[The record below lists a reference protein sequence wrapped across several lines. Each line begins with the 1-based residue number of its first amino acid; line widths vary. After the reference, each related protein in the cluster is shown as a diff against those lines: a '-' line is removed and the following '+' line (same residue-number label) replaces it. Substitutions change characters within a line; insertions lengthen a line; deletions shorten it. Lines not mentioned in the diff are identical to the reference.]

1 MPTKKPRVQT
11 ILNEDI
17 YEKFKT
23 LCDKEMR
30 TESQMASIII
40 TKYINDYEAQQNRTE
55 QKSKLEKSSI
65 SKVIYLKDWLK
76 KLMKKR
82 SSTRCSAG
90 RRIP

>member
-30 TESQMASIII
+30 TESKIKGYSRTRQKKHKPNG
-40 TKYINDYEAQQNRTE
+40 KYNNRKLY
-55 QKSKLEKSSI
+55 QKF
-65 SKVIYLKDWLK
+65 
-76 KLMKKR
+76 
-82 SSTRCSAG
+82 
-90 RRIP
+90 

>member
-17 YEKFKT
+17 YEKVKT

-65 SKVIYLKDWLK
+65 SK
-76 KLMKKR
+76 
-82 SSTRCSAG
+82 TG
-90 RRIP
+90 

>member
-17 YEKFKT
+17 YEKFKI

-40 TKYINDYEAQQNRTE
+40 TKYINDYEAQQNRAE
-55 QKSKLEKSSI
+55 QKGKLEKSSI
-65 SKVIYLKDWLK
+65 S
-76 KLMKKR
+76 R
-82 SSTRCSAG
+82 TG
-90 RRIP
+90 

>member
-23 LCDKEMR
+23 LCNKEMR
-30 TESQMASIII
+30 TERQRASFII
-40 TKYINDYEAQQNRTE
+40 TKYIHDYEAQQNRVG

-65 SKVIYLKDWLK
+65 S
-76 KLMKKR
+76 R
-82 SSTRCSAG
+82 TG
-90 RRIP
+90 

>member
-17 YEKFKT
+17 YEKFKI

-40 TKYINDYEAQQNRTE
+40 TKYINDYEAQQNRAE
-55 QKSKLEKSSI
+55 QKGKLCLLYTS
-65 SKVIYLKDWLK
+65 
-76 KLMKKR
+76 
-82 SSTRCSAG
+82 RCV
-90 RRIP
+90 

>member
-1 MPTKKPRVQT
+1 MEGNYANKKPRVQT

-65 SKVIYLKDWLK
+65 SK
-76 KLMKKR
+76 
-82 SSTRCSAG
+82 TG
-90 RRIP
+90 

>member
-17 YEKFKT
+17 YEKIKT

-65 SKVIYLKDWLK
+65 SK
-76 KLMKKR
+76 
-82 SSTRCSAG
+82 TG
-90 RRIP
+90 

>member
-30 TESQMASIII
+30 TESQMASFII
-40 TKYINDYEAQQNRTE
+40 TKFITFATQDMTHII
-55 QKSKLEKSSI
+55 LCLFGI
-65 SKVIYLKDWLK
+65 ILVITLFLGLFTLIKNFIYNH
-76 KLMKKR
+76 
-82 SSTRCSAG
+82 
-90 RRIP
+90 IH

>member
-17 YEKFKT
+17 YENFKT

-40 TKYINDYEAQQNRTE
+40 TKYINDYE
-55 QKSKLEKSSI
+55 
-65 SKVIYLKDWLK
+65 IYQ
-76 KLMKKR
+76 
-82 SSTRCSAG
+82 
-90 RRIP
+90 

>member
-30 TESQMASIII
+30 TESQIGINHNYKII
-40 TKYINDYEAQQNRTE
+40 
-55 QKSKLEKSSI
+55 
-65 SKVIYLKDWLK
+65 
-76 KLMKKR
+76 
-82 SSTRCSAG
+82 
-90 RRIP
+90 

>member
-1 MPTKKPRVQT
+1 MPTKKPRVQP
-11 ILNEDI
+11 ILQEDI
-17 YEKFKT
+17 YEEFKT

-65 SKVIYLKDWLK
+65 SK
-76 KLMKKR
+76 
-82 SSTRCSAG
+82 TG
-90 RRIP
+90 